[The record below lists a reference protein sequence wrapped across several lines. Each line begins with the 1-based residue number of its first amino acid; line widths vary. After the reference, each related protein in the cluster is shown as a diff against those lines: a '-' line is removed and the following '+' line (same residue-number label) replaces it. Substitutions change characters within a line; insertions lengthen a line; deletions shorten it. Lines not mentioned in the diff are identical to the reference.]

1 VIESIEGPNLTAKS
15 RSGEALKVKLADN
28 NRVSAVVK
36 ASDADLKP
44 NTYVGVTSVAAPDG
58 SDKAVAVHI
67 FPEDRRGTAEGRI
80 LGSPPQSRDDERR
93 HQSARRP
100 GPLRRRQISLKLR
113 RD

>member
-1 VIESIEGPNLTAKS
+1 MIESIEGPNLTVKS

-58 SDKAVAVHI
+58 SDKAVALHI
-67 FPEDRRGTAEGRI
+67 FPEDRRGRRRPHG
-80 LGSPPQSRDDERR
+80 LGSPPQ
-93 HQSARRP
+93 
-100 GPLRRRQISLKLR
+100 
-113 RD
+113 

>member
-1 VIESIEGPNLTAKS
+1 VIESIEGPNLTVKS

-67 FPEDRRGTAEGRI
+67 FPEDRRGTAEGRMAWD
-80 LGSPPQSRDDERR
+80 LLPNRKMTNGAVNLHVVQGRFGAAKS
-93 HQSARRP
+93 H
-100 GPLRRRQISLKLR
+100 
-113 RD
+113 